1 MELLMR
7 KLSKMSTRIFFHW
20 EMLLNMPILCLN
32 VSTEVKQVMENIG
45 IYQSFME
52 MLLYLLY
59 VQYRKRESLY
69 YLFTLFVCRPITS
82 PCNFVTITNYTKL

>member
-20 EMLLNMPILCLN
+20 EMLPNMPILCLN
-32 VSTEVKQVMENIG
+32 VSTEAKQVMENIG
-45 IYQSFME
+45 IYQCFME

-59 VQYRKRESLY
+59 VQCIEKEN
-69 YLFTLFVCRPITS
+69 LFIINLHCLFVG
-82 PCNFVTITNYTKL
+82 L

>member
-32 VSTEVKQVMENIG
+32 VSTEAKQVMENIG
-45 IYQSFME
+45 IDQCFIE

-59 VQYRKRESLY
+59 LQYRKRESLY
-69 YLFTLFVCRPITS
+69 YFFTLIVC
-82 PCNFVTITNYTKL
+82 L